1 LFDNNDPQ
9 IDEDVILDLTTSPM
23 KKMNTIQ
30 GGGQQ
35 NPFGMDR
42 KKSMLS
48 SKSHKK
54 TEAESKKIENDL
66 VKIKSI
72 LQ

>member
-1 LFDNNDPQ
+1 MFDNNESQ
-9 IDEDVILDLTTSPM
+9 IKEEYILDLTASPM

-30 GGGQQ
+30 GGSQP

-48 SKSHKK
+48 TKSHKK